1 MIKMRRIIL
10 LLIVFSLFLVACQQ
24 EKGPRVLVHDSG
36 LFMSNAEKFPGMQT
50 AYVLFNAGEK
60 GTVIITTQCFDKDGE
75 LLSDKDSEVHT
86 IDHEQFMN
94 WYTVC
99 PEGTA
104 SKRIQVLDAS
114 SS

>member
-1 MIKMRRIIL
+1 MKRIIL
-10 LLIVFSLFLVACQQ
+10 LLIICSLFLTACQQ

-50 AYVLFNAGEK
+50 AYVLFNAGQK
-60 GTVIITTQCFDKDGE
+60 GDVIITTLCYDQDGG

-86 IDHEQFMN
+86 MDHEQFMN

-104 SKRIQVLDAS
+104 SKKIQVLDAS
-114 SS
+114 GS